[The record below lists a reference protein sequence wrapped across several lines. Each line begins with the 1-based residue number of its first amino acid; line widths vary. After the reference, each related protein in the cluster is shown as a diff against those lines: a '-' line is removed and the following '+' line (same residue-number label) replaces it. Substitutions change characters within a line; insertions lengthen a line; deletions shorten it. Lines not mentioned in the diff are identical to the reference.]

1 MLKILVIIQTQNE
14 FTDVSLWTHFF
25 RYLYRNKNKLSA
37 TVNDKLIHVQ
47 VGDEE
52 IKATPTH
59 PFWVIGLGWVNAG
72 DLQVG
77 DKILLSSGQTE
88 AIDEITEELLKEPIK
103 VYNFEVEDWHTY
115 FVSEKNILVHNTCSK
130 PVGNKGGKKTVE
142 VNGKRVTM
150 DNNTFDPNLV
160 DKQGRT
166 NIQRMDQGLAPIG
179 TDGKSVNIH
188 HIDQTNNGP
197 VMEITATKHQQNY
210 SKLHANTGQ
219 TPSQIN
225 RKAFN
230 NWRNEYWKWRGNNPE

>member
-1 MLKILVIIQTQNE
+1 MKLDLTKNEKMLKILVIIQTQNE
-14 FTDVSLWTHFF
+14 FTDVSLCTHFF

-88 AIDEITEELLKEPIK
+88 AIDEITEELLKEPIN

-130 PVGNKGGKKTVE
+130 PVNNKKNNA
-142 VNGKRVTM
+142 VNKPANLSPQNSGRKGAFREAKRKNGV
-150 DNNTFDPNLV
+150 PV
-160 DKQGRT
+160 SEQ
-166 NIQRMDQGLAPIG
+166 P
-179 TDGKSVNIH
+179 KSVKPNFDKRGKQQAGRIYEFENGVKIRDDAGG
-188 HIDQTNNGP
+188 HIFNDNPIQNRGP
-197 VMEITATKHQQNY
+197 H
-210 SKLHANTGQ
+210 
-219 TPSQIN
+219 
-225 RKAFN
+225 FN
-230 NWRNEYWKWRGNNPE
+230 DPYGNHYDY

>member
-1 MLKILVIIQTQNE
+1 M
-14 FTDVSLWTHFF
+14 
-25 RYLYRNKNKLSA
+25 YRNKNKLSA

-77 DKILLSSGQTE
+77 DKLLLSSGQIE

-130 PVGNKGGKKTVE
+130 PVSNKSNTTTSSAVKNRKGSYTQAKDRAGVPRSQQSSRQWTVGDDATRSGYKNYKYDTNPTSHGRYYE
-142 VNGKRVTM
+142 YDTPNGKRVI
-150 DNNTFDPNLV
+150 V
-160 DKQGRT
+160 DHTNDAIQGKHMHAGRPKGNSKDMNYDFKT
-166 NIQRMDQGLAPIG
+166 NRYQKIIG
-179 TDGKSVNIH
+179 EDGDW
-188 HIDQTNNGP
+188 HIR
-197 VMEITATKHQQNY
+197 Y
-210 SKLHANTGQ
+210 
-219 TPSQIN
+219 
-225 RKAFN
+225 
-230 NWRNEYWKWRGNNPE
+230 